1 MTVSAPLDIDSLER
15 LVTNVAAATG
25 SPFQS
30 YMLTIRPH
38 VSTHGVV
45 GGALLDTQMAPKL
58 ALTMDATRIAPT
70 TETTFRVTKG
80 GAAQVPTSSPRSL
93 RFMKLA
99 IPIGALRV
107 LSLLGIIG
115 GAAALAWNLL
125 LLLGGRSGETDRIRA
140 RFRDRLVAVA
150 GSHAGDYTDV
160 VDVES
165 IDELARVAESYDR
178 MILDHGGDYRVSD
191 DSVLYRYR
199 VAPAKS

>member
-1 MTVSAPLDIDSLER
+1 VALSAPLDIDALER

-30 YMLTIRPH
+30 YTLTIRPH

-45 GGALLDTQMAPKL
+45 GGALLDAHMAPKL
-58 ALTMDATRIAPT
+58 ALTMDSTRIAPT
-70 TETTFRVTKG
+70 NETTYRVTKA
-80 GAAQVPTSSPRSL
+80 GAAQIATSSSRSV

-99 IPIGALRV
+99 LPVGVLRV
-107 LSLLGIIG
+107 LSLLGIVG

-125 LLLGGRSGETDRIRA
+125 VLLGGGSGETDRIRA
-140 RFRDRLVAVA
+140 RFSDRLVAVA

-165 IDELARVAESYDR
+165 IDELARVAERYDR
-178 MILDHGGDYRVSD
+178 MILDHGGDYRVAD
-191 DSVLYRYR
+191 DGVLYRYR
-199 VAPAKS
+199 IAPAKS